1 MLDLDDM
8 AWALCSFLGMY
19 ISFNLF
25 GVRRMGVLLRH
36 FTYRCQDVLK
46 MSGEAFS
53 VQALGC
59 RRTLTSLVLMTV
71 AVA

>member
-1 MLDLDDM
+1 MLDVDAV

-25 GVRRMGVLLRH
+25 GVRRMGMLLRC

-46 MSGEAFS
+46 MS
-53 VQALGC
+53 
-59 RRTLTSLVLMTV
+59 
-71 AVA
+71 